1 MSILKFPAGPAH
13 FDGECVRFRA
23 VTEQRDVTC
32 GVTIYALKHR
42 CSHLPLEGL
51 LPAEMFLQAYSDGRD
66 EIHKIANVVFLGDMY
81 DIKFFLFLF
90 SCFCFFFLLLFGTFG
105 SLPVCQR

>member
-1 MSILKFPAGPAH
+1 MSTLQFPVEPAH

-23 VTEQRDVTC
+23 VAGQRDITC

-51 LPAEMFLQAYSDGRD
+51 LPAEAFLQAYSDGQS
-66 EIHKIANVVFLGDMY
+66 EIHKIARAKFDVRSYEPEGDVEIMVH
-81 DIKFFLFLF
+81 DQDFHDWNQ
-90 SCFCFFFLLLFGTFG
+90 S
-105 SLPVCQR
+105 SQ